1 MLEFNPKKKPVS
13 GINALSPMIGFKH
26 FDLIKGFAIDYL
38 HMVLKGVLKNILDM
52 WYDSKYNK
60 LPYYLCNTKKN
71 LIDKRLLCIK
81 PTQEVCRKPRS
92 LIRFRNDLKA
102 NELRSLLLYYL
113 PVIAEG
119 IQKNVYYDHL
129 MLLSSAIFIL
139 LKTKISEQDILE
151 AKVKL
156 DNFAEC
162 HEKLYGPDHMT
173 MNAHLI
179 KHVSQSVIDIGP
191 LWTQSMFAFE
201 TNNGV
206 LAKYVSGTSS
216 VTSQIAEKYILQQGL
231 KFQNKTEEKISDR
244 YLFLGIKKRV
254 TVSERDSAALQ
265 DFGLRGNIMSIF
277 YRIRVKNV
285 VFTSKL
291 YKDVKSLDY
300 AVQLKD
306 ESIGMIY
313 FYFEHENNKY
323 GYIESYKV
331 VRNIAH
337 IVEVESTNNFRVFP
351 VEQIKKKMFCMT
363 VIHDLNI
370 SKIFL
375 TYIPN
380 HYEKT

>member
-1 MLEFNPKKKPVS
+1 
-13 GINALSPMIGFKH
+13 MIGFKH

-60 LPYYLCNTKKN
+60 WPYYLCNSKKK
-71 LIDKRLLCIK
+71 LIDKRLLCIQ
-81 PTQEVCRKPRS
+81 PTHEICRKPRS

-139 LKTKISEQDILE
+139 LKTKISEQDIVE
-151 AKVKL
+151 VKVKL

-191 LWTQSMFAFE
+191 LWSQSMFAFE

-206 LAKYVSGTSS
+206 LAKYVSGTTS

-231 KFQNKTEEKISDR
+231 KFQKKTEEQNSDSS
-244 YLFLGIKKRV
+244 YLFLGIKKKY
-254 TVSERDSAALQ
+254 TVNERDSAALQ
-265 DFGLRGNIMSIF
+265 DFGVKDNIMSIF
-277 YRIRVKNV
+277 YRMRIKNFV
-285 VFTSKL
+285 LTSKL
-291 YKDVKSLDY
+291 YKNVKSLDY

-306 ESIGMIY
+306 DSMGL
-313 FYFEHENNKY
+313 F
-323 GYIESYKV
+323 
-331 VRNIAH
+331 
-337 IVEVESTNNFRVFP
+337 VFTLNMKTINTGTLSVLKWFAILPILLKLNLQIILKCP
-351 VEQIKKKMFCMT
+351 VEQIKRKMFCMT

-370 SKIFL
+370 LKVFL

-380 HYEKT
+380 HFEKT